1 MFMNKRELIKRI
13 INGENTERTGFWLGN
28 PHPETWPA
36 LHAYF
41 DTSTEEELRQKL
53 NDDVRWICPQF
64 YDDVYQDPMGRE
76 MFDAGLDREKH
87 ARPPLADCS
96 TLTEVEDFTWPNP
109 DYLHFDTCI
118 RDLNNAGDVYRLS
131 GFWCCFFHNVAD
143 LFGMENY
150 FLKMLIEPDIV
161 RAVTRKVCEFYLE
174 ANKRFFEKAGNLVD
188 GFFFGNDFGTQKT
201 LIVGLEQFNE
211 FIMPWFKNF
220 TAQGLQ
226 YNYQVVLHSCGAI
239 YDVIDQIINAGVS
252 CIHPI
257 QAKAERMDARTLA
270 DSFKGR
276 VTFMGGI
283 DTQDLMTNG
292 KPDEIRAEVRRVKSI
307 LGPGLIVSTSH
318 EAILP
323 NVPPENVEAL
333 AKAAFEE

>member
-1 MFMNKRELIKRI
+1 MSKRELIKRL

-28 PHPETWPA
+28 PHPETWPI

-41 DTSTEEELRQKL
+41 NTSAEEELRQKL
-53 NDDVRWICPQF
+53 NDDIRWICPQF
-64 YDDVYQDPMGRE
+64 YDDVYQDPQGRE

-87 ARPPLADCS
+87 AKPPLANCS
-96 TLTEVEDFTWPNP
+96 TLAEVEAFTWPTP
-109 DYLHFDTCI
+109 DYLNFDTCF

-143 LFGMENY
+143 LFGMDNY
-150 FLKMLIEPDIV
+150 FLKMLMEPDIV
-161 RAVTRKVCEFYLE
+161 HAVTQKVCEFYLE
-174 ANKRFFEKAGNLVD
+174 ANQRFFEQAGNLVD

-201 LIVGLEQFNE
+201 LIIALDQFNE
-211 FIMPWFKNF
+211 FIMPWFKEF
-220 TAQGLQ
+220 TAQGHR

-239 YDVIDQIINAGVS
+239 YDVIDQIINAGVD

-257 QAKAERMDARTLA
+257 QAKAAKMDAQTLA

-283 DTQDLMTNG
+283 DSQYLMTNG
-292 KPDEIRAEVRRVKSI
+292 KPDEIKADVRRVKSI
-307 LGPGLIVSTSH
+307 LGPGLIVSPSH

-333 AKAAFEE
+333 AMAALEE

>member
-1 MFMNKRELIKRI
+1 MGKRELIKRL
-13 INGENTERTGFWLGN
+13 INGEKTERTGLWLGN
-28 PHPETWPA
+28 PDPRTWPI

-41 DTSTEEELRQKL
+41 NTSTEEELRQKL

-64 YDDVYQDPMGRE
+64 YNDVYQDPEGRE
-76 MFDAGLDREKH
+76 MFDASLDREKH
-87 ARPPLADCS
+87 ARPPLANCS
-96 TLTEVEDFTWPNP
+96 TLEEVEAFAWPNP
-109 DYLHFDTCI
+109 DYLNFDTCI
-118 RDLNNAGDVYRLS
+118 RDLSNAGDVYRLS

-150 FLKMLIEPDIV
+150 FMKMLSEPDIV
-161 RAVTRKVCEFYLE
+161 HAVTRKVCEFYLE
-174 ANKRFFEKAGNLVD
+174 ANRRFFKQAGDLVD

-211 FIMPWFKNF
+211 FIMPWFRQL
-220 TAQGLQ
+220 TAQGREF
-226 YNYQVVLHSCGAI
+226 NYQVVLHSCGAI
-239 YDVIDQIINAGVS
+239 YDVIDQIINAGVN

-257 QAKAERMDARTLA
+257 QAKAAKMDAQTLS

-276 VTFMGGI
+276 VAFMGGI
-283 DTQDLMTNG
+283 DAQHLMSEG
-292 KPDEIRAEVRRVKSI
+292 KPDEIKADVRRVKEI
-307 LGPGLIVSTSH
+307 LGPGLIVSPSH

-333 AKAAFEE
+333 VMAALEE

>member
-1 MFMNKRELIKRI
+1 MSKRELIKRL
-13 INGENTERTGFWLGN
+13 INGENTERTGLWLGN
-28 PHPETWPA
+28 PSPETWPI

-41 DTSTEEELRQKL
+41 NTSTEEELRQKL
-53 NDDVRWICPQF
+53 NDDIRWICPQF
-64 YDDVYQDPMGRE
+64 YDDVYQDPQGRE

-87 ARPPLADCS
+87 AKPPLANCS
-96 TLTEVEDFTWPNP
+96 TLAEVEAFTWPNP
-109 DYLHFDTCI
+109 EYLNFDTCI

-131 GFWCCFFHNVAD
+131 GFWCCFFHNVSD
-143 LFGMENY
+143 LFGTENY
-150 FLKMLIEPDIV
+150 FLKMLMEPDIV
-161 RAVTRKVCEFYLE
+161 HAVTQKVCEFYLE
-174 ANKRFFEKAGNLVD
+174 ANQRFFEQAGNLVD

-201 LIVGLEQFNE
+201 LVIALDQFSE
-211 FIMPWFKNF
+211 FIMPWFKEF
-220 TAQGLQ
+220 TAQGHR

-239 YDVIDQIINAGVS
+239 YDVIDQIINAGVD

-257 QAKAERMDARTLA
+257 QAKAAKMDAQTLA

-283 DTQDLMTNG
+283 DSQHLMTNG
-292 KPDEIRAEVRRVKSI
+292 KPDEIKADVRRVKSI
-307 LGPGLIVSTSH
+307 LGPGLIVSPSH

-333 AKAAFEE
+333 AMAALEE

>member
-1 MFMNKRELIKRI
+1 MTMSKRELIKRLM
-13 INGENTERTGFWLGN
+13 NGENTERTGFWLGN
-28 PHPETWPA
+28 PHPETWPV

-41 DTSTEEELRQKL
+41 NTSTEEELRQKL

-64 YDDVYQDPMGRE
+64 YDDVYQDPQGRE

-87 ARPPLADCS
+87 AKPPLINCS
-96 TLTEVEDFTWPNP
+96 TLAEVEAFTWPNP
-109 DYLHFDTCI
+109 EYLNFDTCI
-118 RDLNNAGDVYRLS
+118 HDLNNAGDVYRLS
-131 GFWCCFFHNVAD
+131 GFWCCFFHNVSD

-150 FLKMLIEPDIV
+150 FLKMLMEPDIV
-161 RAVTRKVCEFYLE
+161 QAVTQKVCEFYLE
-174 ANKRFFEKAGNLVD
+174 ANQRFFEQAGNLVD

-201 LIVGLEQFNE
+201 LIMALDQFNE
-211 FIMPWFKNF
+211 FIMPWFKEF
-220 TAQGLQ
+220 TAQGHQ

-239 YDVIDQIINAGVS
+239 YDVIDQIINAGVN

-257 QAKAERMDARTLA
+257 QAGAAKMDAQTLA

-283 DTQDLMTNG
+283 DSQQLLTNG
-292 KPDEIRAEVRRVKSI
+292 RPDEIKADVRRVKSI
-307 LGPGLIVSTSH
+307 LSPGLIVSPSH

-333 AKAAFEE
+333 AMTALE

>member
-1 MFMNKRELIKRI
+1 MNKRELIKRL
-13 INGENTERTGFWLGN
+13 INGESTERTGFWLGN
-28 PHPETWPA
+28 PHPDTWPV

-41 DTSTEEELRQKL
+41 NTSTEEELRQKL

-64 YDDVYQDPMGRE
+64 YNDVYQDLQGRE

-87 ARPPLADCS
+87 ARPPLANCS
-96 TLTEVEDFTWPNP
+96 TLNEVNAFTWPNP
-109 DYLHFDTCI
+109 DYLNFDTCI

-150 FLKMLIEPDIV
+150 FLKMLMEPDIV
-161 RAVTRKVCEFYLE
+161 HAVTQKVCEFYLE

-188 GFFFGNDFGTQKT
+188 GFFFGNDFGTQST
-201 LIVGLEQFNE
+201 LILGLEQFNE
-211 FIMPWFKNF
+211 FIMPWFKRF

-239 YDVIDQIINAGVS
+239 YDVIDQIINAGVN

-257 QAKAERMDARTLA
+257 QAKAERMDAQTLA

-283 DTQDLMTNG
+283 DTQNLMTNG
-292 KPDEIRAEVRRVKSI
+292 NPDEIRAEVRRVKSI

>member
-1 MFMNKRELIKRI
+1 MSKRELIKRL

-28 PHPETWPA
+28 PHPETWPI

-41 DTSTEEELRQKL
+41 NTSAEEELRQKL
-53 NDDVRWICPQF
+53 NDDIRWICPQF
-64 YDDVYQDPMGRE
+64 YDDVYQDPQGRE

-87 ARPPLADCS
+87 AKPPLANCS
-96 TLTEVEDFTWPNP
+96 TLAEVEAFTWPNP
-109 DYLHFDTCI
+109 DYLNFDTCF

-143 LFGMENY
+143 LFGMDNY
-150 FLKMLIEPDIV
+150 FLKMLMEPDIV
-161 RAVTRKVCEFYLE
+161 HAVTQKVCEFYLE
-174 ANKRFFEKAGNLVD
+174 ANRRFFEQAGNLVD

-201 LIVGLEQFNE
+201 LIIALDQFNE
-211 FIMPWFKNF
+211 FIMPWFKKF
-220 TAQGLQ
+220 TAQGHR

-239 YDVIDQIINAGVS
+239 YDVIDQIINAGVD
-252 CIHPI
+252 CIHTI
-257 QAKAERMDARTLA
+257 QAKAAKMDAQTLA

-283 DTQDLMTNG
+283 DSQYLMTNG
-292 KPDEIRAEVRRVKSI
+292 KPDEIKADVRRVKSI
-307 LGPGLIVSTSH
+307 LGPGLIVSPSH

-333 AKAAFEE
+333 AMAALEE

>member
-1 MFMNKRELIKRI
+1 MSKRELIKRL
-13 INGENTERTGFWLGN
+13 INGENTERTGLWLGN
-28 PHPETWPA
+28 PHPETWPV

-41 DTSTEEELRQKL
+41 NTSTEEELRQKL
-53 NDDVRWICPQF
+53 NDDIRWICPQF
-64 YDDVYQDPMGRE
+64 YDDVYQDRQGRE

-87 ARPPLADCS
+87 AKPPLANCS
-96 TLTEVEDFTWPNP
+96 TLAEVEAFTWPNP
-109 DYLHFDTCI
+109 DYLNFDTCI

-131 GFWCCFFHNVAD
+131 GFWCCFFHNVSD

-150 FLKMLIEPDIV
+150 FLKMLMEPDIV
-161 RAVTRKVCEFYLE
+161 HAVTQKVCEFYLE
-174 ANKRFFEKAGNLVD
+174 ANRRFFEQTGNLVD

-201 LIVGLEQFNE
+201 LIIALDQFNE
-211 FIMPWFKNF
+211 FIMPWFKKF
-220 TAQGLQ
+220 TAQGHR
-226 YNYQVVLHSCGAI
+226 YNYQVVLHSCGSI
-239 YDVIDQIINAGVS
+239 YDVIDQIINAGVD

-257 QAKAERMDARTLA
+257 QAKAAKMDAQTLA

-283 DTQDLMTNG
+283 DSQHLMTNG
-292 KPDEIRAEVRRVKSI
+292 KPDEIKADVRRVKSI
-307 LGPGLIVSTSH
+307 LGPGLIVSPSH

-333 AKAAFEE
+333 AMAALEE

>member
-1 MFMNKRELIKRI
+1 MVMNKRELIKRL
-13 INGENTERTGFWLGN
+13 INGESTERTGFWLGN
-28 PHPETWPA
+28 PHPDTWPV

-41 DTSTEEELRQKL
+41 NTSTEEELRQKL

-64 YDDVYQDPMGRE
+64 YNDVYQDLQGRE

-87 ARPPLADCS
+87 ARPPLANCS
-96 TLTEVEDFTWPNP
+96 TLNEVNAFTWPNP
-109 DYLHFDTCI
+109 DYLNFDTCI

-150 FLKMLIEPDIV
+150 FLKMLMEPDIV
-161 RAVTRKVCEFYLE
+161 HAVTQKVCEFYLE

-188 GFFFGNDFGTQKT
+188 GFFFGNDFGTQST
-201 LIVGLEQFNE
+201 LILGLEQFNE
-211 FIMPWFKNF
+211 FIMPWFKRF

-239 YDVIDQIINAGVS
+239 YDVIDQIINAGVN

-257 QAKAERMDARTLA
+257 QAKAERMDAQTLA

-283 DTQDLMTNG
+283 DTQNLMTNG
-292 KPDEIRAEVRRVKSI
+292 NPDEIRAEVRRVKSI

>member
-1 MFMNKRELIKRI
+1 MSKRELIKRL
-13 INGENTERTGFWLGN
+13 INGENTERTGLWLGN
-28 PHPETWPA
+28 PDPKTWPI

-41 DTSTEEELRQKL
+41 NTSTEEELRQKL

-64 YDDVYQDPMGRE
+64 YGDVYQDPEGRE
-76 MFDAGLDREKH
+76 MFDASLDREKH
-87 ARPPLADCS
+87 ARPPLANCS
-96 TLTEVEDFTWPNP
+96 TLAEVEAFTWPNP
-109 DYLHFDTCI
+109 DYLNFDTCI

-150 FLKMLIEPDIV
+150 FLKMLAEPDIV
-161 RAVTRKVCEFYLE
+161 QAVTQKVCEFYLE
-174 ANKRFFEKAGNLVD
+174 ANRRFFEQAGNLVD
-188 GFFFGNDFGTQKT
+188 GLFFGNDFGTQKT
-201 LIVGLEQFNE
+201 LIMGLEQFNE
-211 FIMPWFKNF
+211 FIMPWFEKF
-220 TAQGLQ
+220 TAQGRR

-239 YDVIDQIINAGVS
+239 YDVIDQIIDAGVN

-257 QAKAERMDARTLA
+257 QAKAAKMDAQTLA

-283 DTQDLMTNG
+283 DAQHLMSEG
-292 KPDEIRAEVRRVKSI
+292 KPDEIKADVRRVKSI
-307 LGPGLIVSTSH
+307 LGPGLIVSPSH

-333 AKAAFEE
+333 AMAALEE